1 MDHESRQ
8 KIIAAQLFQAS
19 LEIGSVATMVT
30 RRSFLAA
37 QVTAAAQ
44 SALSVHW
51 PDLNSFAAAIQSPAG
66 TGRRSRRDFWD
77 DWPDYMT
84 RRMNQARSSRKLL
97 LTQLQ
102 TKEQIADRSATV
114 RSQLWQLIG
123 GRPDKTPL
131 NARTM
136 GTIERDEYRIEKLVF
151 ESMPQVYVTAHLY
164 VPKTGKPPYP
174 AIIAPLGHSPD
185 GKLSRNYQYSFQTLA
200 RKGYVVLAYDPYGQ
214 GERIQYLQPG
224 TGHTRYHAVTMEHI
238 QPGRPM
244 VLFGG
249 TFALYLAWDGIRAL
263 DYLESRPEI
272 DPHRLGCTGQSGGG
286 TMTMFLVAL
295 EPRIQAAVP
304 VDANFE
310 NLAGPFYAP
319 PGAIADAEQNIVG
332 SLPLHLDRG
341 DLLAAF
347 APKPLLMCYT
357 VHDVGDTYSP
367 TYQESTVEV
376 YQELQRLYEAFGS
389 KEKVGLF
396 TGDLPHGLDF
406 FSRRAMYGWFNRW
419 FGKMDAGVDEAE
431 FDASP
436 EAMLYATATG
446 QVLTSL
452 GGRSVVQVNT
462 DRAKQLLPVSSFGAE
477 MSDLSQAKEQVRTQL
492 VRLLALPHERSALQ
506 SRTLSSN
513 VRKKQRIEEIQL
525 ESEPGVRI
533 VGWFV
538 APDDGA
544 PVHPCVL
551 YISSGMADTA
561 VAEPNPFDEI
571 LSRGQAICAIHLRGL
586 GIDMP
591 RLPDAGPVF
600 YQQMLMEER
609 FAWAN
614 LVLGAPVIGQRVWD
628 ILRTLDYLTAR
639 SDVDHSQIRLLG
651 EGAAGLAALMAAAL
665 DERPRSL
672 LLNRLLASY
681 LSIVNSDDYF
691 LSLDWF
697 VPSILR
703 HFDLPDIVAAA
714 HPRPVWLVDAVGA
727 TGDPLSESAVRQC
740 YSQRIPAPSP
750 ALKGLTIL
758 SGQPNE
764 RSVYIPW
771 LAHT

>member
-1 MDHESRQ
+1 
-8 KIIAAQLFQAS
+8 
-19 LEIGSVATMVT
+19 MVT
-30 RRSFLAA
+30 RRTFLAA
-37 QVTAAAQ
+37 QLTATVQ
-44 SALSVHW
+44 SALSARR
-51 PDLNSFAAAIQSPAG
+51 PSLDAFSTAAQSLAG
-66 TGRRSRRDFWD
+66 IGRRSRRDFWN

-102 TKEQIADRSATV
+102 TKEQIADRSTTI
-114 RSQLWQLIG
+114 RSQLWQLLG

-131 NARTM
+131 NARTV
-136 GTIERDEYRIEKLVF
+136 GTIERSEYRIEKLVF

-174 AIIAPLGHSPD
+174 AIIAPLGHSPN

-200 RKGYVVLAYDPYGQ
+200 RKGYVVLAFDPFGQ

-224 TGHTRYHAVTMEHI
+224 TDHTRFHAVSMEHI
-238 QPGRPM
+238 QAGRPM
-244 VLFGG
+244 VLFGSSL
-249 TFALYLAWDGIRAL
+249 ALYLAWDGIRAL

-272 DPHRLGCTGQSGGG
+272 DPHRLGCTGQSGGA

-295 EPRIQAAVP
+295 DPRIQAAVP

-357 VHDVGDTYSP
+357 QHDEGVTYSP

-376 YQELQRLYEAFGS
+376 YEELQRLYEAFGS
-389 KEKVGLF
+389 KEKIGLF

-406 FSRRAMYGWFNRW
+406 FSRRAMYGWFNQW

-431 FDASP
+431 YDASP
-436 EAMLYATATG
+436 EATLYATATG

-452 GGRSVVQVNT
+452 GGRSVVQVST
-462 DRAKQLLPVSSFGAE
+462 DRVKELLPVSSFGAE
-477 MSDLSQAKEQVRTQL
+477 TTDLSQAKEQVRAQL
-492 VRLLALPHERSALQ
+492 VRLLALPSERSALQ

-513 VRKKQRIEEIQL
+513 IRNKQRIEEFQL

-538 APDDGA
+538 APHDGA
-544 PVHPCVL
+544 ATHPCVL
-551 YISSGMADTA
+551 YVSNGMADLA

-571 LSRGQAICAIHLRGL
+571 LTQGQAVCAIHLRGIGL
-586 GIDMP
+586 ETP
-591 RLPDAGPVF
+591 RPPSAGPVF
-600 YQQMLMEER
+600 YHQVLMEER

-628 ILRTLDYLTAR
+628 ILRTLDYLTTR

-651 EGAAGLAALMAAAL
+651 EDAAGLAALMAAAL

-681 LSIVNSDDYF
+681 LSIVSSDEYS

-703 HFDLPDIVAAA
+703 HFDLPDIVAAI
-714 HPRPVWLVDAVGA
+714 HPRAVWLDAVDA
-727 TGDPLSESAVRQC
+727 TGDPLSESVVREC
-740 YSQRIPAPSP
+740 YAQRIPPASP
-750 ALKGLTIL
+750 ALSGLTIL
-758 SGQPNE
+758 AGQPNE
-764 RSVYIPW
+764 RSVYLPW
-771 LAHT
+771 LMKT